1 MEETMPEYVGDFTV
15 RSVARSEDVPLEVNH
30 SLLAQCE
37 MDSLRAEVRS
47 LVYNLSLAQGE
58 IARLRDMVENPN
70 KYSKFLG
77 FPFRY
82 LDESDDDCRRYTYQV
97 FYCGHWR
104 DVGIC
109 SLSFNREEAIAEII
123 KMIHRE
129 GAK

>member
-1 MEETMPEYVGDFTV
+1 MEDTMPEYVGDFTV
-15 RSVARSEDVPLEVNH
+15 RSVARSEDVPLEVDR

-70 KYSKFLG
+70 GYSKFLG

-104 DVGIC
+104 DVGTC